1 MIRGFDMEVA
11 PLPKDA
17 KGRFIT
23 GHKGGPGRPVGSRP
37 KLSAMFW
44 DDLWAVWQKEG
55 RVVMRRLVEED
66 PVAFAKIVAMCVLK
80 PEDGQSD
87 TSNSVTVVNVIT
99 GVPG

>member
-1 MIRGFDMEVA
+1 MEVGQA
-11 PLPKDA
+11 VRRKD
-17 KGRFIT
+17 GRFIA
-23 GHKGGPGRPVGSRP
+23 GHTMGRPKGSRP

-44 DDLWAVWQKEG
+44 DDLWAVWQKDG

-87 TSNSVTVVNVIT
+87 TGSSVTVVNVIT